1 MAEQKTKPTQ
11 QSVKEF
17 IDQVPNATM
26 RDDSDT
32 LIRLMKKITGEE
44 PKMWGPS
51 IIGFGSYHYK
61 YDSGHEG
68 DICIT
73 GFSPR
78 KQAISVYTLVG
89 CEGQG
94 DLLKKL
100 GKHKAAV
107 GCLYIKKLEDVDLD
121 VLETLIRRS
130 ITHIKK
136 KFGK

>member
-73 GFSPR
+73 GFCPR